1 MSRPMQPWSLDEH
14 DDGVWSPLESQ
25 QGEPT
30 WNCGL
35 FGLFGVLCF
44 VLFLFY
50 GLENHHDKFV
60 GACLLMNA

>member
-1 MSRPMQPWSLDEH
+1 MQPWSLDEH

-30 WNCGL
+30 WNCGV
-35 FGLFGVLCF
+35 FGVLCF

-50 GLENHHDKFV
+50 GLENRHDK
-60 GACLLMNA
+60 LLEHAF